1 MTKEQF
7 IELIENPH
15 KMDSNSSVMLA
26 DVLKDYPYFQS
37 AHMLYLKSL
46 YSSKSTKYAHQL
58 KIAATYANDRK
69 KLYELVMQEDLQQ
82 KIQVA
87 EKPKDS
93 PKISDPS
100 IEKQILQ
107 EAINASILLEV
118 KKTTAPESK
127 PKNQN
132 PAKEEKTVE
141 PNITKIGEKSFNEWL
156 HMYSA
161 SVKQIDNPTKTES
174 NIIDKFIEENPRI
187 SRNTTKEQ
195 TDNDQESNKTE
206 FFSPVNTARLSIIDK
221 EEFVTETLAKIY
233 ESQGYNDKAI
243 KAYEILSL
251 KNPKKSDT
259 FAALIQKIKEK
270 TKS

>member
-1 MTKEQF
+1 
-7 IELIENPH
+7 
-15 KMDSNSSVMLA
+15 
-26 DVLKDYPYFQS
+26 
-37 AHMLYLKSL
+37 
-46 YSSKSTKYAHQL
+46 
-58 KIAATYANDRK
+58 
-69 KLYELVMQEDLQQ
+69 
-82 KIQVA
+82 
-87 EKPKDS
+87 
-93 PKISDPS
+93 
-100 IEKQILQ
+100 
-107 EAINASILLEV
+107 
-118 KKTTAPESK
+118 
-127 PKNQN
+127 
-132 PAKEEKTVE
+132 
-141 PNITKIGEKSFNEWL
+141 
-156 HMYSA
+156 MYSA

-233 ESQGYNDKAI
+233 ENQGYNEKAI
-243 KAYEILSL
+243 KAYETLSL